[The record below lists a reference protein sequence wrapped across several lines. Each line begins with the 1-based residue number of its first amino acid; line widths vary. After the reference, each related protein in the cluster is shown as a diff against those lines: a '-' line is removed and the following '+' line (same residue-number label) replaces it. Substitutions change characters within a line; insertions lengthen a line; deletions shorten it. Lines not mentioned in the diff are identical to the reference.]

1 MHFALVLFL
10 VVLLVVL
17 LVIVVVVI
25 VVIVIARLLL
35 TRTLLIQG
43 RLDGNGTRLL
53 RLLAELLAERLRLAQ
68 PLEHGVQKMAD

>member
-1 MHFALVLFL
+1 MHFTLVLFL
-10 VVLLVVL
+10 VVVVL
-17 LVIVVVVI
+17 VVVV
-25 VVIVIARLLL
+25 VVVLVLVIARLLL

>member
-1 MHFALVLFL
+1 MHLAFVLFL
-10 VVLLVVL
+10 VLLVV
-17 LVIVVVVI
+17 VVVVVVVI
-25 VVIVIARLLL
+25 VIVIARLLL